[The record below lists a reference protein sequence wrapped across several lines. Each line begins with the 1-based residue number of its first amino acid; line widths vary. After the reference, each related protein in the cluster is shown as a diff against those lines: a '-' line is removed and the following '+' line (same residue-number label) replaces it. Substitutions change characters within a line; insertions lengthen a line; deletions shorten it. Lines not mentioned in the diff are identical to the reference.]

1 MGVGKTKEFLALI
14 EADTRLRKRKR
25 ELLSQ
30 QKEYASEPFPFQDEL
45 ENIPIQTEED
55 GNVWF
60 RPTPIVNPVN
70 TIHQTYREAMQNF
83 PSLNIKIYYGSSNNF
98 PDGKVCEG
106 SRKITKEQTK
116 RQGDQSGIPKALSSK
131 GTSNC
136 DCNWM

>member
-60 RPTPIVNPVN
+60 RPTLIVNPVN

-83 PSLNIKIYYGSSNNF
+83 LSLNIKIYYGSSNNF
-98 PDGKVCEG
+98 PDGKSVRDHER
-106 SRKITKEQTK
+106 SRRNKRKDKEINQEYQ
-116 RQGDQSGIPKALSSK
+116 RH
-131 GTSNC
+131 
-136 DCNWM
+136 